1 MDNKQKNKK
10 VIQKFFK
17 DKGLQIILKC
27 NLKIVCYLD
36 VTSSLN
42 DSIYRPF
49 HKPNEETT
57 DIHVRSDHLR
67 NYQENSKINWK
78 KNYPVIFNKGNIWK
92 FERLLWAA
100 STAMR
105 IWRKLNYTEE
115 NNEIIP
121 KSRKSIILWFNS
133 PYSKSVKTNIGK
145 FFLRLISKHF
155 PPTHK
160 YRKIFNKN
168 NIKIS
173 YSYMSNIKSKVSIHN
188 KKVLN

>member
-67 NYQENSKINWK
+67 NYQENSKIN
-78 KNYPVIFNKGNIWK
+78 
-92 FERLLWAA
+92 
-100 STAMR
+100 
-105 IWRKLNYTEE
+105 
-115 NNEIIP
+115 
-121 KSRKSIILWFNS
+121 
-133 PYSKSVKTNIGK
+133 
-145 FFLRLISKHF
+145 
-155 PPTHK
+155 
-160 YRKIFNKN
+160 
-168 NIKIS
+168 
-173 YSYMSNIKSKVSIHN
+173 
-188 KKVLN
+188 